1 MSSDSELEEFY
12 DAEEA
17 TPKRYVQKNS
27 LTDALEKFS
36 ECVTDSEESADEV
49 DSGILNNLKSVDEE
63 EKWMTVHSD
72 KFKISESDELD
83 GAAEKW
89 TTIRNQPDKSDQSD
103 DSDDKVVIPNRPER
117 ADSILE
123 EEARLKEIRRIQE
136 DRRKKED
143 AEFQNQLEELK
154 RKKREKEMIEEKRRK
169 ENEKRRRKLEQM
181 RRRVSD
187 GSDHILVDSKE
198 DSDSDVSQES
208 AKDPV
213 SIKLTVY
220 TENINVSIPDINSAN
235 LVSNL
240 CEAGRP
246 TTLQANITIPDTKTS
261 RSSSMR
267 GDSNR
272 QDRPLLHANLV
283 VQEPL
288 RSRSNSSINSSA
300 SEGPVVT
307 SRRIP
312 ESDTIVN
319 EVIVASNEPDIIRI
333 TKTRT
338 PPSTLQYPS
347 APHNTLT
354 FPVAPPRKKK
364 CSSSELSDS
373 PSEWSNRTSLTLPTP
388 TSTVDKLTRDL
399 EFTLD
404 LQSALG
410 GGRHIRTEDVDGHA
424 INSDKPRFLKSEDR
438 LKISSDSESSP
449 NSNLQMYR
457 PRSNSGHQVTDIQM
471 IRPGSN
477 SGRLLTDQVTNIQ
490 MYSPRSNSGR
500 LFTDQVT
507 NIQMYRP
514 RSNSGRLFTDQ
525 VTNIQMFR
533 PCSNSGRLLTD
544 QVTDIQM
551 FRPGSNSGRLLTDQ
565 VTNIQM
571 FRPGSNSGRLLT
583 DQVTNIWMFRPCSN
597 SGRLLT
603 DQVTN
608 IQMFRPCSNSG
619 RLFTD
624 QVTNIQ
630 MFRPCSNSG
639 HQVTDIQMFRPGS
652 NSGRLLT
659 DQVTN
664 IQMYRP
670 RSNSGCLLTDQ
681 VTNIQMYRPRS
692 NSGRLLTDQEIL
704 DAVMVVNLDTGE
716 EVPLSV
722 AEDKIPKGMN
732 PLSLH
737 IMRLTKE
744 YRDHAGDTESIDDDM
759 HSETMSL
766 SEEQGTKKKVSRL
779 RKMLGKKIDRTTN
792 RLKSVADQVLHM
804 EETAVEQEII
814 FDGKM
819 FKIKAKTS
827 KMQHDFDKLQLLQD
841 MTGVHTGAVWIM
853 KFSPCGRLL
862 ATGGQ
867 DNTLRIWVLKSAFT
881 YFNDMKQKYADVTI
895 SPAPSQ
901 ESLNSFLSGS
911 SGELLEQA
919 SGGHDP
925 EDLIAPFMP
934 KPFCTF
940 RGHTADV
947 LDVSWSKN
955 HFILSSS
962 MDKTVRLWHVS
973 RKECLCTFQHIDFVT
988 SIVFHP
994 KDDRYFLSGSLDGKL
1009 RLWNIPDKKVTLWNE
1024 VQGPSALITT
1034 ANFCRNGKL
1043 AVVGT
1048 YDGKCIFY
1056 TTEQLK
1062 YYTQIHVRST
1072 RGKNAKGSKITG
1084 IEPLPGE
1091 DKVLVTSNDSRIRL
1105 YDLRD
1110 KMLTCKYKGC
1120 ANNSSQIKASFS
1132 PKAKYIICGSEDQ
1145 FVYIWKQNHDFYKF
1159 SSARRDR
1166 NDYWEAIKIHNAVVT
1181 AAIFAPKPSL
1191 LKPNSKKKSADDSDE
1206 DEGEVMVTAD
1216 FTGALKVV
1224 RNLKGTLH

>member
-457 PRSNSGHQVTDIQM
+457 PRSNSG
-471 IRPGSN
+471 
-477 SGRLLTDQVTNIQ
+477 RLLTD
-490 MYSPRSNSGR
+490 
-500 LFTDQVT
+500 
-507 NIQMYRP
+507 
-514 RSNSGRLFTDQ
+514 
-525 VTNIQMFR
+525 
-533 PCSNSGRLLTD
+533 
-544 QVTDIQM
+544 
-551 FRPGSNSGRLLTDQ
+551 
-565 VTNIQM
+565 
-571 FRPGSNSGRLLT
+571 
-583 DQVTNIWMFRPCSN
+583 
-597 SGRLLT
+597 
-603 DQVTN
+603 
-608 IQMFRPCSNSG
+608 
-619 RLFTD
+619 
-624 QVTNIQ
+624 
-630 MFRPCSNSG
+630 
-639 HQVTDIQMFRPGS
+639 QMFRPGS

>member
-449 NSNLQMYR
+449 NSNL
-457 PRSNSGHQVTDIQM
+457 
-471 IRPGSN
+471 
-477 SGRLLTDQVTNIQ
+477 
-490 MYSPRSNSGR
+490 
-500 LFTDQVT
+500 
-507 NIQMYRP
+507 
-514 RSNSGRLFTDQ
+514 
-525 VTNIQMFR
+525 
-533 PCSNSGRLLTD
+533 
-544 QVTDIQM
+544 
-551 FRPGSNSGRLLTDQ
+551 
-565 VTNIQM
+565 
-571 FRPGSNSGRLLT
+571 
-583 DQVTNIWMFRPCSN
+583 
-597 SGRLLT
+597 
-603 DQVTN
+603 
-608 IQMFRPCSNSG
+608 
-619 RLFTD
+619 
-624 QVTNIQ
+624 
-630 MFRPCSNSG
+630 
-639 HQVTDIQMFRPGS
+639 
-652 NSGRLLT
+652 
-659 DQVTN
+659 
-664 IQMYRP
+664 
-670 RSNSGCLLTDQ
+670 
-681 VTNIQMYRPRS
+681 QMYRPRS

>member
-27 LTDALEKFS
+27 LKDALEKFS

-72 KFKISESDELD
+72 KFKISKLDELD
-83 GAAEKW
+83 GTAEKW

-283 VQEPL
+283 VQDPL

-307 SRRIP
+307 SRCIP

-424 INSDKPRFLKSEDR
+424 INSDKPRFFKSEDR

-449 NSNLQMYR
+449 SSNL
-457 PRSNSGHQVTDIQM
+457 
-471 IRPGSN
+471 
-477 SGRLLTDQVTNIQ
+477 
-490 MYSPRSNSGR
+490 
-500 LFTDQVT
+500 
-507 NIQMYRP
+507 
-514 RSNSGRLFTDQ
+514 
-525 VTNIQMFR
+525 
-533 PCSNSGRLLTD
+533 
-544 QVTDIQM
+544 
-551 FRPGSNSGRLLTDQ
+551 
-565 VTNIQM
+565 
-571 FRPGSNSGRLLT
+571 
-583 DQVTNIWMFRPCSN
+583 
-597 SGRLLT
+597 
-603 DQVTN
+603 
-608 IQMFRPCSNSG
+608 
-619 RLFTD
+619 
-624 QVTNIQ
+624 
-630 MFRPCSNSG
+630 
-639 HQVTDIQMFRPGS
+639 
-652 NSGRLLT
+652 
-659 DQVTN
+659 
-664 IQMYRP
+664 
-670 RSNSGCLLTDQ
+670 
-681 VTNIQMYRPRS
+681 QMYRPRS

-1191 LKPNSKKKSADDSDE
+1191 LKPNSKKKYAEDSDE